1 MGKLLEGLK
10 RLKKEMSL
18 LATELSVDVTEAET
32 VKQALELYDKF
43 TQEALRVSAL
53 INAGT
58 VTETDRGGMHKLE
71 DELDSAWQKLSEEA
85 RKKLVDMLLIK
96 KMLPEEVG
104 VVLNV
109 FGAKVVSLV

>member
-10 RLKKEMSL
+10 RLKKEMAL
-18 LATELSVDVTEAET
+18 LSTELSVDVTEAEA
-32 VKQALELYDKF
+32 VRQALELYGKF

-58 VTETDRGGMHKLE
+58 VTEEDRAGVRKFEEQM
-71 DELDSAWQKLSEEA
+71 DTAWLKLSEEA

-96 KMLPEEVG
+96 KMLPEEVSAAMRI
-104 VVLNV
+104 LD
-109 FGAKVVSLV
+109 AKVVSLV